1 MSFKY
6 KKVESKSDI
15 KRFHN
20 LPFRIYADYPNWRPA
35 LRGEVENIFDKNKNP
50 FFNHG
55 ECERFLVYDDNRLV
69 ARFALMID
77 HRNDKLFNPQ
87 MGGIGFLEM
96 EDNKYL
102 AKAIIRFASEWHR
115 SRGYYAMRGPI
126 NFGENENFWGL
137 LVENYDDPPVYG
149 MYYHPPYYKDLLEE
163 TGAEKFDDHFSY
175 TRDLYDPFSDKM
187 QRIAERLNSRETIQV
202 RPLDMKNIYRDGE
215 YIRQIYNQAWSNQEI
230 SEREDEFTE
239 ISTETVHAMID
250 NLKRIILPQSSFLTF
265 VNGEPASFI
274 ITIPDMNELLGKT
287 RGRIRLWHIP
297 KLILFKKKVTRV
309 RIIVY
314 GTLPKYRRLGL
325 EAQIFVN
332 GIIGIRTRNKSLKRL
347 EGAWVSEKN
356 WLMQRSLEALGC
368 VHHKTHRTYRWIFD

>member
-1 MSFKY
+1 MSFTY
-6 KKVESKSDI
+6 RKVESKSDI

-20 LPFRIYADYPNWRPA
+20 LPFRIYADYPGWRPA
-35 LRGEVENIFDKNKNP
+35 LRGEVENIFDKKKNP

-55 ECERFLVYDDNRLV
+55 ECERYLVYNDNRLV

-77 HRNDKLFNPQ
+77 HKKDKLFHPR
-87 MGGIGFLEM
+87 MGGIGFLEL
-96 EDNKYL
+96 ENDKYL

-126 NFGENENFWGL
+126 NFGENENYWGL

-149 MYYHPPYYKDLLEE
+149 MYYHPPYYKELLEA
-163 TGAEKFDDHFSY
+163 TGAEKLDDHFSY
-175 TRDLYDPFSDKM
+175 TRDLYAPFSEKLQKISD
-187 QRIAERLNSRETIQV
+187 RLNNRDTIV
-202 RPLDMKNIYRDGE
+202 CRPLDMKHIYRDGE

-239 ISTETVHAMID
+239 LTSETVNTMID
-250 NLKRIILPQSSFLTF
+250 NLKRIILPDSSFITF
-265 VNGEPASFI
+265 VNDKPASFI

-287 RGRIRLWHIP
+287 KGRIRLWHIP
-297 KLILFKKKVTRV
+297 KLLLFKKKVTRV

-325 EAQIFVN
+325 EAQTFVN